1 VISLDFKTL
10 KGGFFDRK
18 VVLDALDK
26 ATFRIF
32 SEFGRKVRKTA
43 QKSLKYG
50 EKASPPGSP
59 PTAHKSRTITKT
71 SKSTG
76 RVRKRS
82 VSFLR
87 EYLYYAFDRA
97 TRSVVIGPARL
108 NSTIDPGALQALEY
122 GGTATV
128 KSRGKRSRKAV
139 AARPFMRPAA
149 AAELPN
155 LPPMWRDSV
164 R

>member
-1 VISLDFKTL
+1 MISLDFKTL

-26 ATFRIF
+26 ATYRIF
-32 SEFGRKVRKTA
+32 SEFGRKVRKAA

-59 PTAHKSRTITKT
+59 PTAHKSRTVTKT

-87 EYLYYAFDRA
+87 EYLYYAFDR
-97 TRSVVIGPARL
+97 TTKSVVIRSEERRVGKECLRL
-108 NSTIDPGALQALEY
+108 C
-122 GGTATV
+122 
-128 KSRGKRSRKAV
+128 RSRWS
-139 AARPFMRPAA
+139 PYH
-149 AAELPN
+149 
-155 LPPMWRDSV
+155 
-164 R
+164 

>member
-1 VISLDFKTL
+1 MISLDFKTL

-26 ATFRIF
+26 ATYKIF
-32 SEFGRKVRKTA
+32 SEFGRKVRATA
-43 QKSLKYG
+43 QKSLKYR
-50 EKASPPGSP
+50 KQSSPPGSP
-59 PTAHKSRTITKT
+59 PHAHKSRTAEKVDRKT
-71 SKSTG
+71 GKVS
-76 RVRKRS
+76 KRS

-87 EYLYYAFDRA
+87 EYLYYAFDKT
-97 TRSVVIGPARL
+97 TRSVVIGPSRL
-108 NSTIDPGALQALEY
+108 NRTIDSGSLQALEY

>member
-1 VISLDFKTL
+1 MISLDFKTL
-10 KGGFFDRK
+10 KSGFFDRK

-32 SEFGRKVRKTA
+32 SEFGRKVRKAA

-59 PTAHKSRTITKT
+59 PTAHKSRTVTKT

-87 EYLYYAFDRA
+87 EYLYYAFDR
-97 TRSVVIGPARL
+97 TTKSVVIGPARL
-108 NSTIDPGALQALEY
+108 NSTIDPGSLKALEY

-139 AARPFMRPAA
+139 DARPFMRPAA

>member
-1 VISLDFKTL
+1 MISLDFKSL
-10 KGGFFDRK
+10 KSGFFDRK

-32 SEFGRKVRKTA
+32 SEFGRRVRARA
-43 QKSLKYG
+43 QKSLKYRNKVSRPG
-50 EKASPPGSP
+50 DPPF
-59 PTAHKSRTITKT
+59 AHKSRTATKVNR
-71 SKSTG
+71 KTG
-76 RVRKRS
+76 KVSKRS

-108 NSTIDPGALQALEY
+108 NSTIDPGSLQALEY
-122 GGTATV
+122 GGFATI